1 MKQQQK
7 LTPQQVMLMR
17 LLHMPLPD
25 LLKAIKEEVEKN
37 PLLEAE
43 DMPME
48 SLMPYGDDNTSD
60 LDDDDYDTRTYTSS
74 GERDGHEWQL
84 ASEPSFAETL
94 HAQLDMK
101 NLSPTD
107 ATIGHELIGS
117 LDDNGYLARDLGIV
131 ANDLALYKGLD
142 VEPKDVENVLHTVQ
156 SLDPAGI
163 AARSLQECLSLQ
175 LHRIAKPDKSELMA
189 IDIVDKHFAL
199 FSQHR
204 FSLLADKLKTND
216 ENLKP
221 AIDVIQRLNPKPGES
236 SDILGGRSATIIPDI
251 EVFTH
256 DDTVS
261 FAINDRYLPKLRVDK
276 SYMELLQ
283 SVQSDNPQAA
293 ETSQTAKFINSNS
306 TEANL
311 FIEALNMRHHTM
323 ERVMKVIVKRQK
335 KYFLT
340 GVLGDLKPM
349 MQKEIADDTGLDV
362 STVSR
367 MVNSKYAHTPFGMIR
382 MRDLFTTAVTT
393 GSGEEVS
400 SEAVKDLLRNAV
412 KNEDKRRPLTDDEL
426 AAMLNKNGFS
436 TARRTVAKY
445 REALGIPVAR
455 LRKGLLTL
463 LLLVSIGTVPQ
474 FSMAQSPKKT
484 QNTETNKNGTNSSPH
499 QTSDRNS
506 TTAQE
511 TKNDKADRIPGQL
524 PATLW
529 YGNNFS
535 DTRVRLKDMPLDSL
549 PDEINL
555 RLLRKGEQFAFPVKS
570 VKSSPYG
577 WRWERPHRGVDI
589 ALKTGEP
596 IHCVFDGVVRIA
608 KPMGGYG
615 NLVVVRHYNGLETVY
630 GHLSKI
636 NVKPRQE
643 IKAGDV
649 LGLGGSTGHSTGPHL
664 HFEVRFQYETF
675 DPEWILD
682 FSNYTLRTQR
692 LHLDK
697 SYFGIKKP
705 RGRKGESLAYKAD
718 KSYIKEPERKG
729 SREMYYV
736 FKSGDSLAEI
746 AHRYSTTIDKIR
758 SLNENLPPKP
768 KPGTR
773 IRVR

>member
-25 LLKAIKEEVEKN
+25 LLKAIKDEVEKN

-43 DMPME
+43 EMPME
-48 SLMPYGDDNTSD
+48 SLPSVGDESPSD
-60 LDDDDYDTRTYTSS
+60 LDDDYDTRTYAPSS
-74 GERDGHEWQL
+74 EREEREWQL

-94 HAQLDMK
+94 HSQLDMK
-101 NLSPTD
+101 NLNQTD
-107 ATIGHELIGS
+107 AVIGHELIGS
-117 LDDNGYLARDLGIV
+117 LDDSGYLTRDLGIV
-131 ANDLALYKGLD
+131 ANDLAIYKGID
-142 VEPKDVENVLHTVQ
+142 VEPKDVERVLHTVQ

-163 AARSLQECLSLQ
+163 GARTLQECLSLQ
-175 LHRIAKPDKSELMA
+175 LRRIAKPDKAERLA
-189 IDIVDKHFAL
+189 IEIVDKHFAL

-204 FSLLADKLKTND
+204 FDQLSDKLKASD
-216 ENLKP
+216 DDLKL
-221 AIDVIQRLNPKPGES
+221 AFEAIQRLNPKPGET
-236 SDILGGRSATIIPDI
+236 SDSLGGRSTTVIPDI
-251 EVFTH
+251 EVFSL
-256 DDTVS
+256 DDTVA
-261 FAINDRYLPKLRVDK
+261 FAINDRHLPKLRVDN
-276 SYMELLQ
+276 SYIELLN
-283 SVQSDNPQAA
+283 SIRDNKTQAK
-293 ETSQTAKFINSNS
+293 ETSQTAKFINTNAN
-306 TEANL
+306 EANL

-323 ERVMKVIVKRQK
+323 ERVMKAIVKRQK

-340 GVLGDLKPM
+340 GVMGDLKPM

-362 STVSR
+362 STISR
-367 MVNSKYAHTPFGMIR
+367 IVNSKYMRTPFGTIQ

-393 GSGEEVS
+393 GSGDEVS
-400 SEAVKDLLRNAV
+400 TEAVKDLLREAID
-412 KNEDKRRPLTDDEL
+412 NEDKRQPLTDDQL
-426 AAMLNKNGFS
+426 TAMLNQNGFT

-455 LRKGLLTL
+455 LRKSLLPLIL
-463 LLLVSIGTVPQ
+463 LFSLAAMPLHTV
-474 FSMAQSPKKT
+474 AQSPQKT
-484 QNTETNKNGTNSSPH
+484 KNKETKTNTATRTNAATEPAPKED
-499 QTSDRNS
+499 SDRNH
-506 TTAQE
+506 
-511 TKNDKADRIPGQL
+511 DQL

-535 DTRVRLKDMPLDSL
+535 DSRVRLKDLPLDSL

-570 VKSSPYG
+570 IKSSPYG

-630 GHLSKI
+630 GHMSKI

-643 IKAGDV
+643 VKAGDV

-675 DPEWILD
+675 DPEWLLD
-682 FSNYTLRTQR
+682 FTNYTLRTQR

-705 RGRKGESLAYKAD
+705 RGRKGESIAYKAD

-729 SREMYYV
+729 PREMYYV
-736 FKSGDSLAEI
+736 FKSGDTLSEI
-746 AHRYSTTIDKIR
+746 ARHYSTTVDKIR
-758 SLNENLPPKP
+758 ELNEGLAKKP
-768 KPGTR
+768 KPGTK

>member
-1 MKQQQK
+1 MIGQRQTLKQQQK
-7 LTPQQVMLMR
+7 LTPQQVMMMR

-25 LLKAIKEEVEKN
+25 LLKAIKDEVEKN

-43 DMPME
+43 DMPVD
-48 SLMPYGDDNTSD
+48 SLPSYGEEAPNDI
-60 LDDDDYDTRTYTSS
+60 DDDEFDTRTYSAN
-74 GERDGHEWQL
+74 GEREEHEWQI
-84 ASEPSFAETL
+84 ASEPSFAEML
-94 HAQLDMK
+94 HTQLDMK
-101 NLSPTD
+101 NLSQAD
-107 ATIGHELIGS
+107 AEIGHELIGS
-117 LDDNGYLARDLGIV
+117 LDDSGYLTRDLGIV
-131 ANDLALYKGLD
+131 ANDLALYKGIEVEPRD
-142 VEPKDVENVLHTVQ
+142 VERVLHIVQ

-163 AARSLQECLSLQ
+163 GARSLQECLSLQ
-175 LHRIAKPDKSELMA
+175 LHRISNPDAAERLA
-189 IDIVDKHFAL
+189 TEVVDKHFAL
-199 FSQHR
+199 FSQR
-204 FSLLADKLKTND
+204 RYDDLAERLKISDD
-216 ENLKP
+216 ELKRVVE
-221 AIDVIQRLNPKPGES
+221 AIQRLNPKPGEV
-236 SDILGGRSATIIPDI
+236 SDSVGDRAATVTPDI
-251 EVFTH
+251 DVFTH

-261 FAINDRYLPKLRVDK
+261 FALNDRFLPKLRVDN
-276 SYMELLQ
+276 SYMSLLESI
-283 SVQSDNPQAA
+283 SVGDAPDGEVAK
-293 ETSQTAKFINSNS
+293 TTKFINTNAD
-306 TEANL
+306 EANL
-311 FIEALNMRHHTM
+311 FIEALDMRQRTM
-323 ERVMKVIVKRQK
+323 MQVMKAIVKRQR

-340 GVLGDLKPM
+340 GVMGDLRPM

-367 MVNSKYAHTPFGMIR
+367 MVNSKYVRTPYGVMPLK
-382 MRDLFTTAVTT
+382 DLFTNAVTT
-393 GSGEEVS
+393 ESGEEVS
-400 SEAVKDLLRNAV
+400 SQAVKDLMREAV
-412 KNEDKRRPLTDDEL
+412 ENEDKQHPLTDDEL
-426 AAMLNKNGFS
+426 AAMLKDKGFQ

-455 LRKGLLTL
+455 LRKGLAVVLA
-463 LLLVSIGTVPQ
+463 LVGIGLMTPNAV
-474 FSMAQSPKKT
+474 AQ
-484 QNTETNKNGTNSSPH
+484 NKPG
-499 QTSDRNS
+499 
-506 TTAQE
+506 
-511 TKNDKADRIPGQL
+511 DKAEKNTAAAAERPQA
-524 PATLW
+524 PSALW
-529 YGNNFS
+529 YGNNMS
-535 DTRVRLKDMPLDSL
+535 DAKVRLKDMPLDSL

-555 RLLRKGEQFAFPVKS
+555 RLLRKGEQFAFPAKG

-682 FSNYTLRTQR
+682 FATCSLRTQR

-705 RGRKGESLAYKAD
+705 RGKKGESLAYKAD
-718 KSYIKEPERKG
+718 KSYIKEPERRGAK
-729 SREMYYV
+729 EMFYV
-736 FKSGDSLAEI
+736 MRNGDSLVEI
-746 AHRYSTTIDKIR
+746 AHRYSTTVEKIR
-758 SLNENLPPKP
+758 ELNEGLAKKP
-768 KPGTR
+768 KAGTK